1 MYNKKSNIKYVYCS
15 KIPHQK
21 LTNMIPVN
29 KEVHTMKTKA
39 IISAALCAVLLTA
52 CGASSDKAMNS
63 AAGYDY
69 SYDTASEE
77 YYDEKYYS
85 IQSTSSTALADGS
98 EGESSTLSAEQIKK
112 EMLVYTCNM
121 TVDVLEFDD
130 AVANFKE
137 SLDGYGGFVESEN
150 YTDGG
155 SGGRWY
161 YADMEKWRTYSA
173 TVRVPSADYEEF
185 CNNAAALGDLRSR
198 NSSVENVSSE
208 YYDLSTT
215 LEIYEAKEER
225 YIALLATITED
236 EYAVSVER
244 ELTDLQVEIAKIKT
258 RMNDIRTDVA
268 YSFVNI
274 TINEVREYTAE
285 PVKTDTFG
293 QRLANTLSETGSG
306 FLVFLEDLLFFIIA
320 VFPYLILIGM
330 IVFIVI
336 FVIKKSK
343 KKKASKASASAEP
356 AAAEPVDNE
365 ENKQ

>member
-1 MYNKKSNIKYVYCS
+1 
-15 KIPHQK
+15 
-21 LTNMIPVN
+21 
-29 KEVHTMKTKA
+29 MKTKA
-39 IISAALCAVLLTA
+39 IISASLCALLLTA
-52 CGASSDKAMNS
+52 CGSSMSTDKASNAAS
-63 AAGYDY
+63 AYGDYSAEDYYDY
-69 SYDTASEE
+69 DSSIESASDT
-77 YYDEKYYS
+77 
-85 IQSTSSTALADGS
+85 TMADGS
-98 EGESSTLSAEQIKK
+98 ESDSTLSAEQIKK

-130 AVANFKE
+130 AVAQFKE
-137 SLDGYGGFVESEN
+137 SLDSYGGFVESEN
-150 YTDGG
+150 YNDGG
-155 SGGRWY
+155 SDSRWY
-161 YADMEKWRTYSA
+161 YDDIEKWRTYSA

-185 CNNAAALGDLRSR
+185 CNNTAELGDLRSR
-198 NSSVENVSSE
+198 NSYVENVSSE

-258 RMNDIRTDVA
+258 RMNEIKTNVA

-274 TINEVREYTAE
+274 TINEVKEYTAE

-320 VFPYLILIGM
+320 VFPYLILIG
-330 IVFIVI
+330 IIAFIVI
-336 FVIKKSK
+336 FIIKKTK
-343 KKKASKASASAEP
+343 KRKAVKASLASEP
-356 AAAEPVDNE
+356 APAEEVKDDTKKE
-365 ENKQ
+365 